1 MDESKAV
8 SSPSTRFRLRLLSAP
23 LMPRLLVEIVVRTSS
38 SNRGKGGKER
48 AHSMCLSVI
57 NPRSQPFSVLSVSTS
72 FSRTATRSLNSL
84 ASISSACSRC
94 FFLTRKRA
102 LAAVFR
108 RRLSSSIARRFR
120 SSSLRPLGSIPS
132 GNGRATSLAA
142 GVDASLLLEAA
153 TDDDDPALAMPAA
166 LAGVPEVL
174 AAGTA
179 TAALDEARFLRAGP
193 EVPAAFLLAVLA
205 ARDARAGEGA
215 AAAAATGA
223 AAGVDAA
230 VISAGERVAG
240 SR

>member
-1 MDESKAV
+1 M
-8 SSPSTRFRLRLLSAP
+8 
-23 LMPRLLVEIVVRTSS
+23 
-38 SNRGKGGKER
+38 
-48 AHSMCLSVI
+48 
-57 NPRSQPFSVLSVSTS
+57 
-72 FSRTATRSLNSL
+72 
-84 ASISSACSRC
+84 
-94 FFLTRKRA
+94 
-102 LAAVFR
+102 
-108 RRLSSSIARRFR
+108 
-120 SSSLRPLGSIPS
+120 
-132 GNGRATSLAA
+132 AA